1 MKEGLIKMKYVIE
14 LIDSSLFEDKEFE
27 YKLNL
32 ESDKDRI
39 EKWAKTLVGYANSY
53 GGYLLVGV
61 NNDGIAVGTD
71 QLINI
76 KI

>member
-39 EKWAKTLVGYANSY
+39 EKWAKTLVGWYSCWNRPF
-53 GGYLLVGV
+53 
-61 NNDGIAVGTD
+61 
-71 QLINI
+71 IN
-76 KI
+76 

>member
-39 EKWAKTLVGYANSY
+39 EKWAKTLSR
-53 GGYLLVGV
+53 L
-61 NNDGIAVGTD
+61 
-71 QLINI
+71 
-76 KI
+76 

>member
-71 QLINI
+71 HSSI
-76 KI
+76 

>member
-1 MKEGLIKMKYVIE
+1 MKYVIE

-32 ESDKDRI
+32 ESDKDKI

-61 NNDGIAVGTD
+61 NNDGVNRPF
-71 QLINI
+71 IN
-76 KI
+76 